1 MFLLLLIII
10 IIIPFL
16 FLLLKPLFNSNSK
29 SKSQIYPPS
38 PASLPFIGHL
48 HLLLPIP
55 YRALHSLSLIHGPI
69 MLLRLG
75 QIPTLILS
83 SSSSVRSMTKS
94 HDIAFSSRP
103 NLKVPRQLV
112 YNSKN
117 ISFSP
122 YGPYWR
128 QSRKLSVL
136 HLLSTKRVLS
146 FRPIRNS
153 ELYIMLSNISNH
165 SLSGPINLSE
175 TIYFFTTNILCK
187 VAFGQSIS
195 EESQCRMLHDSIS
208 EAAMLFSAFSA
219 DDYFPSLKWLNMFS
233 NLDSKIAKIFK
244 KLDGFI
250 TSVVEDHLIAG
261 VRDKD
266 DDNADLVDIL
276 LSLQKNPPSGEF
288 SPTMD
293 EVKAIILNM
302 LAAGTSTSFIF
313 LEWAMSEL
321 IQNPKVMKKLKE
333 EAKSVAGKDSVVTE
347 ENVNKMPYLKAVA
360 KEVLRLHPPAPL
372 LLPRETIEDIELEGY
387 KIPAKTR
394 VLINAWAI
402 GRDPKSWDAPE
413 EFIPERFINSDLDF
427 RGQDFE
433 FIPFGVG
440 RRICPGMQFAVA
452 TIEFALANLVHHFDW
467 EMPKGLSAEDLNM
480 DEAQG
485 LTMHRKYPL
494 VLVAKKV
501 D

>member
-1 MFLLLLIII
+1 MFLLLLIF
-10 IIIPFL
+10 PFL
-16 FLLLKPLFNSNSK
+16 FLILKPTSK
-29 SKSQIYPPS
+29 SKSQIHPPS

-69 MLLRLG
+69 MLLQLG

-83 SSSSVRSMTKS
+83 SSSAVRSMTKS

-146 FRPIRNS
+146 FRPIQNS
-153 ELYIMLSNISNH
+153 ELSIMLSHISNH
-165 SLSGPINLSE
+165 SPSGPINLSE
-175 TIYFFTTNILCK
+175 TINFFTTNILCK
-187 VAFGQSIS
+187 VALGRSII
-195 EESQCRMLHDSIS
+195 EESQCRMLHDSVCQATKLIGS
-208 EAAMLFSAFSA
+208 FNI

-233 NLDSKIAKIFK
+233 SLDSKIAEIFK
-244 KLDGFI
+244 NLDGFI
-250 TSVVEDHLIAG
+250 TSVIDDHLVAG

-276 LSLQKNPPSGEF
+276 LSLQRDPLSGEF
-288 SPTMD
+288 SPTTD

-302 LAAGTSTSFIF
+302 FAAGTTTSYIF

-321 IQNPKVMKKLKE
+321 IRNPKVMNKLKE
-333 EAKSVAGKDSVVTE
+333 EAKLASEKSSMVVE
-347 ENVNKMPYLKAVA
+347 ENVNKMSYLKAVV
-360 KEVLRLHPPAPL
+360 KEVLRLHPPIPL
-372 LLPRETIEDIELEGY
+372 LLPRETIENTELQGY

-394 VLINAWAI
+394 VLINGWAI
-402 GRDPKSWDAPE
+402 GRDPKFWNAPK
-413 EFIPERFINSDLDF
+413 EFIPERFVNNELDF

-440 RRICPGMQFAVA
+440 RRICPGMHFAVA
-452 TIEFALANLVHHFDW
+452 TIEFALANLVHQFDW
-467 EMPKGLSAEDLNM
+467 EMPNGLSAEDLNM

-485 LTMHRKYPL
+485 LIMHRKHPL

-501 D
+501 N

>member
-1 MFLLLLIII
+1 MFLLLLLLLLL
-10 IIIPFL
+10 IPFFFFFFV
-16 FLLLKPLFNSNSK
+16 FLKSSSK
-29 SKSQIYPPS
+29 SKSKIHIPPS
-38 PASLPFIGHL
+38 PPSLPFIGHL

-83 SSSSVRSMTKS
+83 SSSAVRSMTKS
-94 HDIAFSSRP
+94 HDISFSSRP

-146 FRPIRNS
+146 FRPIRYS
-153 ELYIMLSNISNH
+153 ELSVMLSHISNC

-187 VAFGQSIS
+187 VAFGRSIT
-195 EESQCRMLHDSIS
+195 EGSQCRMLHDSIT
-208 EAAMLFSAFSA
+208 EATTLFGSFNAE
-219 DDYFPSLKWLNMFS
+219 DYFPSLKWLNMFS
-233 NLDSKIAKIFK
+233 SLDSKIAEIFK

-250 TSVVEDHLIAG
+250 TGVVEDHLVAG
-261 VRDKD
+261 VRHTD
-266 DDNADLVDIL
+266 DDSADLVDIL

-333 EAKSVAGKDSVVTE
+333 EAKSVVGKGSVVTE
-347 ENVNKMPYLKAVA
+347 ENVNKMPYLKVVV

-372 LLPRETIEDIELEGY
+372 LLPRETIDETELEGY

-413 EFIPERFINSDLDF
+413 EFIPERFMKNDLDF

-452 TIEFALANLVHHFDW
+452 TIEFALANLVHQFDW
-467 EMPKGLSAEDLNM
+467 EMPNGLSAEDLNM

>member
-1 MFLLLLIII
+1 MFLLLPLLLLLL
-10 IIIPFL
+10 PLLLFL
-16 FLLLKPLFNSNSK
+16 FLKPLSKSK
-29 SKSQIYPPS
+29 SKSQIHPPS

-69 MLLRLG
+69 MLLKLG

-83 SSSSVRSMTKS
+83 SSSSIRSMIKS
-94 HDIAFSSRP
+94 NDIAFSSRP

-112 YNSKN
+112 YDSKS
-117 ISFSP
+117 ISFTP

-128 QSRKLSVL
+128 QARKLCVL

-146 FRPIRNS
+146 FRPNRHS
-153 ELYIMLSNISNH
+153 ELSIMLSHISNH

-175 TIYFFTTNILCK
+175 IIYSFTTNILCK
-187 VAFGQSIS
+187 VALGRSIT
-195 EESQCRMLHDSIS
+195 EESQRRMLHDSICQ
-208 EAAMLFSAFSA
+208 ATKLFGSFNVE
-219 DDYFPSLKWLNMFS
+219 DYFPSLKWLNMFS
-233 NLDSKIAKIFK
+233 SLDSKIAEIFK

-250 TSVVEDHLIAG
+250 SSVVEDHLVAG

-276 LSLQKNPPSGEF
+276 LSLQRDPLPGEF

-302 LAAGTSTSFIF
+302 FAAGTTTSYIF

-321 IQNPKVMKKLKE
+321 IRNPKIMKKLKE
-333 EAKSVAGKDSVVTE
+333 EAKSVSEKSSMVAE
-347 ENVNKMPYLKAVA
+347 EDVNKMSYLKAVV

-372 LLPRETIEDIELEGY
+372 LVPRETIEDTELQGY

-394 VLINAWAI
+394 VIINAWAI
-402 GRDPKSWDAPE
+402 GRDPKFWDAPE
-413 EFIPERFINSDLDF
+413 EFMPERFVNNELDF

-440 RRICPGMQFAVA
+440 RRICPGMPFAVA
-452 TIEFALANLVHHFDW
+452 TIEFALANLVHQFDW
-467 EMPKGLSAEDLNM
+467 EMPNGLSAEDLNM

-485 LTMHRKYPL
+485 LIMHRKHPL

-501 D
+501 G